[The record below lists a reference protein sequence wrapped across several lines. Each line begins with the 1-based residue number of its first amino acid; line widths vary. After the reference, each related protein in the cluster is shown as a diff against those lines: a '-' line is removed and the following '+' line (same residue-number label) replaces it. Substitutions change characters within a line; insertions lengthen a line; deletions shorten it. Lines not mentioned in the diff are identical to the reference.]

1 MANIY
6 GREMT
11 RSEVMKRVG
20 DISQIAGAKQY
31 ILQSG
36 KAKGVAAIEVK
47 TGSGFSFTVLPD
59 RGLDVA
65 WADYRG
71 IAVGF
76 ISKTGVVSPAFYDNR
91 ESEFLRSFYGGLVTT
106 CGLTYMGAACSD
118 QGENLGLHGRI
129 NNTPAEDISVYN
141 EWENDEFIIKIR
153 GKMRESRVFGEN
165 IVLTREITTKLGSN
179 HFTINDSIVNEGFTT
194 QPLMLL
200 YHCNFGYPIVSEDSY
215 MNIPQ
220 CKTTPRD
227 NTAAEGIYD
236 CKTFDVPTHNYS
248 EQVFYH
254 DFISSQGDEIRAELF
269 NPTQGNNGIGA
280 YIKFNKRQLPYF
292 IEWKQMGEG
301 DYVVGLEPS
310 TWYTQGRAEARK
322 RGELQYINPGQ
333 KNIYNIEIGV
343 FEGMIKN

>member
-20 DISQIAGAKQY
+20 DISQITGAKQY

-106 CGLTYMGAACSD
+106 CGLTYMGAACFD

-165 IVLTREITTKLGSN
+165 IV
-179 HFTINDSIVNEGFTT
+179 
-194 QPLMLL
+194 
-200 YHCNFGYPIVSEDSY
+200 
-215 MNIPQ
+215 
-220 CKTTPRD
+220 
-227 NTAAEGIYD
+227 
-236 CKTFDVPTHNYS
+236 
-248 EQVFYH
+248 
-254 DFISSQGDEIRAELF
+254 
-269 NPTQGNNGIGA
+269 
-280 YIKFNKRQLPYF
+280 
-292 IEWKQMGEG
+292 
-301 DYVVGLEPS
+301 
-310 TWYTQGRAEARK
+310 
-322 RGELQYINPGQ
+322 
-333 KNIYNIEIGV
+333 
-343 FEGMIKN
+343 